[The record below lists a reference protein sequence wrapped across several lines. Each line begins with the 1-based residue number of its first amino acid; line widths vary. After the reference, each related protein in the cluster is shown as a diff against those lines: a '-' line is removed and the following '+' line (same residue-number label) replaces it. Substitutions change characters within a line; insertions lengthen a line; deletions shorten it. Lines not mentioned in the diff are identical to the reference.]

1 MKTKQEIKDRINV
14 LETKKKTILIHNK
27 DKEGL
32 KNNKNYIYQLKL
44 CLFLMDDPNISL
56 NCKDYGY
63 TLRMIEDLADKEKSI
78 ADGIVYSIETYLEY

>member
-1 MKTKQEIKDRINV
+1 
-14 LETKKKTILIHNK
+14 
-27 DKEGL
+27 
-32 KNNKNYIYQLKL
+32 
-44 CLFLMDDPNISL
+44 MDDPNISL